1 MKIFAGGKFQNRKPA
16 TAMANNNGA
25 QIKSAALLT
34 QYNKQAPRQT
44 QIASTLA
51 IPSIPSMKL

>member
-1 MKIFAGGKFQNRKPA
+1 MKIFAGGKFQTRKPA

-25 QIKSAALLT
+25 QINCAASLT
-34 QYNKQAPRQT
+34 QYNRQAPRQT